1 MPIPFILGG
10 LALMAAGYGAKKG
23 YDAHEKNEEAER
35 IVRSAQRRFR
45 QQEEELKKE
54 SEALNANL
62 IEFAEFKLSIFTT
75 KIKNLVELLNKCK
88 DRATSKLNHEKA
100 IFTPEEIKQ
109 LENAVSN
116 SLEIASGLGKGITSG
131 ALTALGAYGGV
142 GLLASAST
150 GTAISALSGAA
161 ATNATLAWLGGGSL
175 AVGGGGIALGTAVL
189 GGIVAGPLVAV
200 TGLVMNSKA
209 EENLTEAK
217 SYRKDTDVGIEKM
230 KLSIEGFKVIDK
242 RINELE
248 NIINGLATRFD
259 NIYFS
264 IISTRLLEKTN
275 FCQSQELVQL
285 MEIGKSLKIALEISL
300 LDKNGNENKN
310 FKQEIERIMV

>member
-116 SLEIASGLGKGITSG
+116 
-131 ALTALGAYGGV
+131 
-142 GLLASAST
+142 
-150 GTAISALSGAA
+150 
-161 ATNATLAWLGGGSL
+161 
-175 AVGGGGIALGTAVL
+175 GGGGIALGTAVL

-264 IISTRLLEKTN
+264 IINTRLLEKTN